1 MRLRNFLTLFA
12 SVAVCSGMYAEHLKS
27 LDPKGVDPNTPAS
40 ADFYRHVNKGWMDSH
55 PLTPEYA
62 RYGAFNILNDS
73 SNNRVRR
80 IVTGLAATNPQP
92 GTNAYKVA
100 TLYEQGMDSIRRN
113 KLGAE
118 PVKPILSKIEGTSK
132 DGMTD
137 LLLWMHKNYSSPL
150 FSGGPQEDLANSQVY
165 AMYLGSNSLGLG
177 DRDYYL
183 LNDKRNKEV
192 RDAYQKLIEKYMTLA
207 GYSKKDAKRIVKS
220 VMKIETALA
229 DSALTREESRN
240 IPALYNPF
248 SYEDVKAKWSNL
260 PLDRFFIETM
270 DIEAPETIIV
280 TEPRSLNAANKLAA
294 ELTDRELKDY
304 YAWEVV
310 QSYAPYLSDDFADAG
325 FEFSKVMSGVQQQRP
340 RWKKA
345 LGATEGY
352 LGEAIGELY
361 VN

>member
-1 MRLRNFLTLFA
+1 MKLRNILAIMA
-12 SVAVCSGMYAEHLKS
+12 SASFCMGMQAEHLKS
-27 LDPKGVDPNTPAS
+27 LDPKGIDPNTPAA

-55 PLTPEYA
+55 PLTPEYS

-92 GTNAYKVA
+92 GTNAFKVA
-100 TLYEQGMDSIRRN
+100 TLYEQGMDSVRRN

-118 PVKPILSKIEGTSK
+118 PIKPFLSKIEETGH

-137 LLLWMHKNYSSPL
+137 LHLWMHKNFSSPL

-165 AMYLGSNSLGLG
+165 AMYLGGNSLGLG

-192 RDAYQKLIEKYMTLA
+192 REAYQKLIEKYMTLA

-229 DSALTREESRN
+229 DSAL
-240 IPALYNPF
+240 I
-248 SYEDVKAKWSNL
+248 
-260 PLDRFFIETM
+260 
-270 DIEAPETIIV
+270 
-280 TEPRSLNAANKLAA
+280 
-294 ELTDRELKDY
+294 
-304 YAWEVV
+304 
-310 QSYAPYLSDDFADAG
+310 
-325 FEFSKVMSGVQQQRP
+325 
-340 RWKKA
+340 
-345 LGATEGY
+345 
-352 LGEAIGELY
+352 
-361 VN
+361 